1 MRKLNFYSYHKGI
14 AEYRFDHNNSN
25 ALAESL
31 SKSFQVHRF
40 EYEGNG
46 EPSYQGVPITH
57 GSILIF
63 EYEDTKDFKVYDFG
77 DSPQLT
83 KELAKLPTFKGAVV
97 GQYNPHYWD
106 SIVGSSIR
114 QTITG
119 GIYPETVWQFGELN
133 YQAVQEYR
141 NSIELDNRLHWRGSL
156 YNVGVPQEYLGVRKC
171 IEILPNHLTQQQ
183 LNMQGSPVQF
193 NQYIQEA
200 INFKLVLSIG
210 GGGGAVCGDFCLR
223 DIEMFGLGVP
233 VIRPTYIAE
242 TIDPL
247 IPNVHYIAVDTE
259 FDSTYRYANHEKL
272 SQQIAKRYL
281 EVIENTTLLTEI
293 ATNAKEWYTRNLGE
307 ASITEK
313 LTKALNL

>member
-1 MRKLNFYSYHKGI
+1 MKKLNFYSYHEGI

-25 ALAESL
+25 ALEESL
-31 SKSFQVHRF
+31 SKSFQVKRF
-40 EYEGNG
+40 EYRGNG
-46 EPSYQGVPITH
+46 EPTYQGVPITH

-63 EYEDTKDFKVYDFG
+63 EYDDTKDFKVFDFG
-77 DSPQLT
+77 DNPRLT
-83 KELAKLPTFKGAVV
+83 EDLAKLPTFKGAVV
-97 GQYNPHYWD
+97 GQYNPHYWNGIVD
-106 SIVGSSIR
+106 GSIS
-114 QTITG
+114 QKITG
-119 GIYPETVWQFGELN
+119 GVYPETIWQFGELN
-133 YQAVQEYR
+133 YQAVQDYR
-141 NSIELDNRLHWRGSL
+141 NSMQLDSRLHWRGSL
-156 YNVGVPQEYLGVRKC
+156 YNTGVPREYLGVRKC
-171 IEILPNHLTQQQ
+171 IEMLPNNLTQKQ
-183 LNMQGSPVQF
+183 LNMQRSPIQF

-233 VIRPTYIAE
+233 LIRPTYIVE

-281 EVIENTTLLTEI
+281 EVIENNSMLVEV
-293 ATNAKEWYTRNLGE
+293 AANAKKWYTRNLGE
-307 ASITEK
+307 GSITK
-313 LTKALNL
+313 RLIKALNL